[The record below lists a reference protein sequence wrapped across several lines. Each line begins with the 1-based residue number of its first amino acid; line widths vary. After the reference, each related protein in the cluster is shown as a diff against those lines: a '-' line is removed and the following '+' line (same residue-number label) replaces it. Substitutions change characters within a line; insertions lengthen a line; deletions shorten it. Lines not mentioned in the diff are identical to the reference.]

1 MTRFDDIL
9 TPKKSQTALGKKVL
23 KLILEEDDP
32 IIKSIEQGMKE
43 NKIKEANIEDICGSV
58 KEATI
63 TNMEKG
69 KYNEFEVRETE
80 IMRAS
85 GIFKLSAGDLWG
97 SLNVFTGGRKPI
109 SGKLTK
115 GSAMD
120 GLEIKLLIK

>member
-9 TPKKSQTALGKKVL
+9 GNDKKETGKKILTLV
-23 KLILEEDDP
+23 LEEDDP

-43 NKIKEANIEDICGSV
+43 NNVKEAIVEDIVGSV
-58 KEATI
+58 KEATL

-80 IMRAS
+80 LIRAS

-97 SLNVFTGGRKPI
+97 SLNVFTGSRKPI
-109 SGKLTK
+109 SGKLARGT
-115 GSAMD
+115 AMD
-120 GLEIKLLIK
+120 GLQIKLSIK